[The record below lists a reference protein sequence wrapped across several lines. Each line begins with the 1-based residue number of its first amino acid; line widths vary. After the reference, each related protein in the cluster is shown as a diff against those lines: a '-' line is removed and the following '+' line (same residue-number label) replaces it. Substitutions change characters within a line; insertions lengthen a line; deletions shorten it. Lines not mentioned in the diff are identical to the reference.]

1 MLVMQ
6 IAVLL
11 FVAVAGT
18 AVVLTRDPRS
28 QVIGISFY
36 GVLLGLMFFIYQ
48 APDVALSQITVG
60 AVALPL
66 MVMLALTKIR
76 IATGDRDREEKKQ
89 QERESKGEEAA

>member
-6 IAVLL
+6 ITVLL
-11 FVAVAGT
+11 FVAAAGT

-36 GVLLGLMFFIYQ
+36 GVLLGLMFFIFQ

-76 IATGDRDREEKKQ
+76 IATQDREREEKKRG
-89 QERESKGEEAA
+89 ERGTKEEEAA

>member
-11 FVAVAGT
+11 FVAAVGT
-18 AVVLTRDPRS
+18 AVVLTRDPRN

-48 APDVALSQITVG
+48 APDVALSQIAVG

-76 IATGDRDREEKKQ
+76 IASEDREEQQKK
-89 QERESKGEEAA
+89 ENARKKRREEAA

>member
-6 IAVLL
+6 IAVLFFIAL
-11 FVAVAGT
+11 AGT
-18 AVVLTRDPRS
+18 AVVLTRDPKS
-28 QVIGISFY
+28 QVIGLSFY
-36 GVLLGLMFFIYQ
+36 GVLLGLMFFIFQ

-76 IATGDRDREEKKQ
+76 IAQQDREREERKK
-89 QERESKGEEAA
+89 RESEKEEEEAA

>member
-1 MLVMQ
+1 MLIMQ

-36 GVLLGLMFFIYQ
+36 GVLLGLMFFIFQ
-48 APDVALSQITVG
+48 SPDVALSQITVG

-76 IATGDRDREEKKQ
+76 IAQEDREREEQKQ
-89 QERESKGEEAA
+89 REPDKEEAA